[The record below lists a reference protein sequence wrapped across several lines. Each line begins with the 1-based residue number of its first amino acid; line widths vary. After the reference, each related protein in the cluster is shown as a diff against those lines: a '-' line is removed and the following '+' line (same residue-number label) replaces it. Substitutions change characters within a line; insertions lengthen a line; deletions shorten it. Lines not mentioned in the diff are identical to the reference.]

1 MCILT
6 RIQRF
11 EKGDRI
17 MCKKLLA
24 ALVCV
29 TMLLSVFSTL
39 AALAEPVD
47 DFAALRS
54 RWDEYLTGGDSY
66 DLSDEKIKAQVD
78 SITET
83 AQTEWDSMNK
93 TEPELGYLWEDVND
107 WSTSHTIADTA
118 TRLYHLALAYST
130 HGSTLE
136 GNAELL
142 DDIEYGLTWLNEN
155 KYSTTI
161 KPYDNWY
168 DWEIGIPGTLC
179 NVLILLY
186 DDMDPALRD
195 SLVAAM
201 LKYSPDPAKFNYV
214 GTKGNPSS
222 GANRVWLSMNHC
234 LIGVITNDADKL
246 TYGRETLDTVL
257 TYVDYE
263 NAGKETVGDGFYDDG
278 SFIQHTRFAYNGG
291 YGLSLITEVADAIY
305 LLGGTQW
312 ELMNG
317 SNVYQWIYD
326 SYEPFM
332 YKGALMDMVS
342 AREPARYYRTD
353 HTAGKKFMTT
363 LTVLAQN
370 APEEHK
376 TAFESMIKLWASE
389 DTTSDFLSG
398 MSIYTLQKA
407 QDIMENATPAEPWR
421 GYKQFAAM
429 DRAVYHGEDYAV
441 GLAMYSY
448 DRTHSYEI
456 TNSENKRGYYTAAGA
471 LYLYNDDLKQ
481 YSEDYWATANWFRT
495 PGTTCFTDTGIKENS
510 KSNNFAGGTDMDD
523 MYGVSGMIYTP
534 RGAENTLTGLEARKS
549 YFMFD
554 DEVVALG
561 TAGSELDKGVETIV
575 ENRRLT
581 GEGTNTFTVNGEQ
594 VLTDAPK
601 EWAPWN
607 PYTAQYAHLTGNVEG
622 ADIGYYFPGGA
633 NIQASRYI
641 RTGNWKDINDKYYT
655 TDEKSGNYLGIRFN
669 HGAKPA
675 LGEDTYAYALL
686 PNMTEEETKAYNDN
700 PDIAVIKND
709 DKAQAVKEKT
719 LNMTGAVF
727 FTDSD
732 AVAGPLQSNKKAA
745 VMIKEGTDGLLDVSV
760 SDPTWDNDG
769 TIELIINAPYVSTE
783 SADSTI
789 TAAAEGDKTKLTIN
803 VAGQHGS
810 AQKAQIKVG
819 GTLTNLPEIEEPKPE
834 PEPEPEIVPDVKIIN
849 DDFNDLAIG
858 ANGKQ
863 VSASSRGKGWTSQ
876 QFFSNDRKFIQY
888 DPHDA
893 TKTDKVA
900 MVLIPKE
907 DVGNK
912 ISTSSAFKIGARG
925 NAWIAQFRLM
935 FNAPPV
941 ADGELAPI
949 SPADA
954 AENGNNFYLRVR
966 NSSKNMFYLAK
977 FDGGERKVGLGSK
990 STLSG
995 ETAQFDAGTWVD
1007 VTAVC
1012 NIDPTDRSSGKMTL
1026 YLYAPGAVTD
1036 NQDNDTKKDYVVI
1049 EQEFTPP
1056 SFLGAS
1062 ANEQAPFYLEIGKSC
1077 PREMN
1082 WWLDDINMYE
1092 PNSFISSMEETADV
1106 STTGP
1111 VEVTFN
1117 HTADVRTLVKENV
1130 SFVDAEGET
1139 VGASKVEFD
1148 PDDLSKITITP
1159 EKELKGNTE
1168 YTLDLSKVTDWVG
1181 TGALAVTF
1189 TSGEA
1194 TGTDPNPGPEPEI
1207 VPDVNEIVDDAQS
1220 YNIGTKGSKFDKDK
1234 GWGTVSDSFSVREDF
1249 DAVGA
1254 ALGNKAFRV
1263 KAPDPE
1269 KDANITTRATRNNG
1283 LPMVISGRIMA
1294 EKLEN
1299 GSNFNLRVGDAKSSN
1314 TQYLMRIQGSSLEVA
1329 TNTKSTMPDD
1339 SYKIK
1344 PGVWV
1349 RYTAYYGAKQ
1359 NRVILY
1365 MTGGITDKDGKDVPY
1380 MIQEV
1385 NATPPSAVTNATGG
1399 RGPEFYVNFK
1409 AGAEGSFWLDDIN
1422 SYTPNSFISSME
1434 QATDVPTGGPIT
1446 VNFNHEADVRTLT
1459 AENVTFR
1466 AADGSTVAAQ
1476 SVEVD
1481 YSNLNKL
1488 VITPAAALAGFT
1500 EYTLDL
1506 SGVKDW
1512 NGTSCL
1518 STTFTTGIG
1527 GGVELVPIETL
1538 SIETLTDNL
1547 IQSEGKTAPV
1557 VFKATATPL
1566 NVDLNTIEWYVN
1578 SQLQTGVQGVN
1589 FTYTPEAAGSYV
1601 VTAKANGT
1609 AVMSNAIT
1617 ITVSEEEIIPI
1628 TEIKLDPGEITVWAD
1643 FGLPIEPKVTITPS
1657 DATNKALTWHSDNT
1671 EVATVDENGN
1681 VTPVAPGTA
1690 HITATAQDAGGTV
1703 SNTFTINVTP
1713 AQNRADDQ
1721 KLNLDPV
1728 SGKNTR
1734 IDINEYLAWPENVG
1748 EGQIALWSG
1757 NATGAISLTVDD
1769 SLEYDF
1775 DQWKKWKEEY
1785 GFPATFFVPTKPGY
1799 IEEFDLWQ
1807 DLVNNGMDVQSH
1819 TYGHL
1824 DSDQIS
1830 ALSSA
1835 QSIYEFSKPL
1845 EELDKLEGG
1854 DKAHTLAYSYGGG
1867 DENYA
1872 RKFYIAARGTQG
1884 KLNKA
1889 DNVNYNRVS
1898 GVSMK
1903 NTLPLLATED
1913 RNTSSKWSLEAAV
1926 KTLYDPSG
1934 EYRQYGVSYYGG
1946 WFVMYSHG
1954 LSTNKSPNSDLK
1966 NLYLKEHP
1974 NAPTDED
1981 GNILDEEGNKVD
1993 FSLRAVFS
2001 YMFENWIGPAVEN
2014 GDIWLDTFT
2023 NVAKYGQERDT
2034 SKLEITNNT
2043 DSITYTLTDEMDDTL
2058 FTFPLT
2064 VKIKV
2069 DSSWE
2074 NIEAVQDGKKLPIK
2088 TVDVDGS
2095 RYVLVETV
2103 PDTGAVTV
2111 APGQGGEESADISIM
2126 DGVSVTHDNGAITF
2140 NSTADMDVT
2149 VYAAV
2154 LTTDEEGYEQLKQVK
2169 TYDASL
2175 KADTEQTVEVE
2186 LPVAQASGEKAVLMI
2201 WENGTL
2207 KPITKQ
2213 IEL

>member
-1 MCILT
+1 
-6 RIQRF
+6 
-11 EKGDRI
+11 

-29 TMLLSVFSTL
+29 SMLLSVFSTL

-66 DLSDEKIKAQVD
+66 DLSDEEIKAQVD
-78 SITET
+78 SITNT
-83 AQTEWDSMNK
+83 AQTQWDSMNK
-93 TEPELGYLWEDVND
+93 DNPELGYLWADVND

-118 TRLYHLALAYST
+118 TRLYNLALAYST
-130 HGSTLE
+130 YGSTLA
-136 GNAELL
+136 GNADLL
-142 DDIEYGLTWLNEN
+142 ADIEYGLTWLNEN

-161 KPYDNWY
+161 EPYDNWY

-186 DDMDPALRD
+186 DDMDPELRD

-234 LIGVITNDADKL
+234 LIGVITDDADKL
-246 TYGRETLDTVL
+246 TYGREVLDTVL

-263 NAGKETVGDGFYDDG
+263 NVGKETVSDGFYDDG

-317 SNVYQWIYD
+317 NIVYDWIYD

-342 AREPARYYRTD
+342 AREPARHYRTD

-376 TAFESMIKLWASE
+376 AAFESMIKLWASE

-471 LYLYNDDLKQ
+471 LYLYNDDLLQ
-481 YSEDYWATANWFRT
+481 YSEDYWATANWFRV

-510 KSNNFAGGTDMDD
+510 KSDNFAGGTDMDD
-523 MYGVSGMIYTP
+523 TYGVSGMIYIP
-534 RGAENTLTGLEARKS
+534 RGEGNTPTGLEARKS

-561 TAGSELDKGVETIV
+561 TAGSEMDKGVETIV
-575 ENRRLT
+575 ENRRLA
-581 GEGTNTFTVNGEQ
+581 GEGTNTFTINGES
-594 VLTDAPK
+594 VLTDAPR

-607 PYTAQYAHLTGNVEG
+607 SYTAQYAHLTGNVEG

-633 NIQASRYI
+633 DIQASRYI

-669 HGAKPA
+669 HGAKPT

-700 PDIAVIKND
+700 PDIEVIKND

-732 AVAGPLQSNKKAA
+732 AVAGPLQSNKKAT
-745 VMIKEGTDGLLDVSV
+745 VMIKEGADGLLDVSV

-769 TIELIINAPYVSTE
+769 TIELLINAPYVSTV

-819 GTLTNLPEIEEPKPE
+819 GALTDLPEIEEPE
-834 PEPEPEIVPDVKIIN
+834 PEPEPEPTIVPDKTILK
-849 DDFNDLAIG
+849 DDFNDLSVG
-858 ANGKQ
+858 TTGKK
-863 VSASSRGKGWTSQ
+863 VAASSRGAGW
-876 QFFSNDRKFIQY
+876 SNNKIFYADSNVIQN

-893 TKTDKVA
+893 ANKVVMVPVPKTDQ
-900 MVLIPKE
+900 
-907 DVGNK
+907 GQK
-912 ISTSSAFKIGARG
+912 ISTTDAMKIGGRG

-935 FNAPPV
+935 FNAPPA
-941 ADGELAPI
+941 ADGEIAPI
-949 SPADA
+949 SSADTT
-954 AENGNNFYLRVR
+954 ESGNNFYLRVR
-966 NSSKNMFYLAK
+966 NNSSNIFYLAK

-990 STLSG
+990 SSLSG

-1012 NIDPTDRSSGKMTL
+1012 NIDPTDMSTGTMTL

-1036 NQDNDTKKDYVVI
+1036 NQDNDAKKDYVVI
-1049 EQEFTPP
+1049 EKEFTPP
-1056 SFLGAS
+1056 SYLDGAK
-1062 ANEQAPFYLEIGKSC
+1062 NQAPFYLEIGKSC
-1077 PREMN
+1077 AREMN
-1082 WWLDDINMYE
+1082 WWLDDVYMYE
-1092 PNSFISSMEETADV
+1092 PNSFISSISETEDV
-1106 STTGP
+1106 STTEP

-1117 HTADVRTLVKENV
+1117 HTADVRTLTAENV

-1148 PDDLSKITITP
+1148 PSDLSKITITP

-1168 YTLDLSKVTDWVG
+1168 YTLNLSKVTDWVG

-1189 TSGEA
+1189 TTGEA
-1194 TGTDPNPGPEPEI
+1194 TGTDPDPEEPTIE
-1207 VPDVNEIVDDAQS
+1207 PDVSVIKDDLQS
-1220 YNIGTKGSKFDKDK
+1220 YAIGTKGGKLNGKN
-1234 GWGTVSDSFSVREDF
+1234 GWNTVSDKFVIQADP
-1249 DAVGA
+1249 DPVAA
-1254 ALGNKAFRV
+1254 ALGNQVFQIQSGTKA
-1263 KAPDPE
+1263 DL
-1269 KDANITTRATRNNG
+1269 TTRAFRNNG
-1283 LPMVISGRIMA
+1283 LPMVVSGRVMA
-1294 EKLEN
+1294 EKQEN
-1299 GSNFNLRVGDAKSSN
+1299 GTNFSLRVGDNKSKK
-1314 TQYLMRIQGSSLEVA
+1314 TLYLMRIQGSSLEIA
-1329 TNTKSTMPDD
+1329 PNTSGSMPEGA
-1339 SYKIK
+1339 YKVK
-1344 PGVWV
+1344 PGEWV
-1349 RYTAYYGAKQ
+1349 NYTAYYGATE
-1359 NRVILY
+1359 NRIILY
-1365 MTGGITDKDGKDVPY
+1365 LSGGITNAAGEDVDY
-1380 MIQEV
+1380 YVQELNV
-1385 NATPPSAVTNATGG
+1385 TPNSAITSATSG
-1399 RGPEFYVNFK
+1399 RGPEFYVNF
-1409 AGAEGSFWLDDIN
+1409 ADGATGSFWADDFN
-1422 SYTPNSFISSME
+1422 AYQPKTFVSSME
-1434 QATDVPTGGPIT
+1434 QTTDVPAGGPIT

-1466 AADGSTVAAQ
+1466 AKDGSTVAAK

-1481 YSNLNKL
+1481 YSDLNKL
-1488 VITPAAALAGFT
+1488 VITPAAALAGYT

-1512 NGTSCL
+1512 AGESCL
-1518 STTFTTGIG
+1518 SVTFTTGIG
-1527 GGVELVPIETL
+1527 GDVELVPIETL
-1538 SIETLTDNL
+1538 SIEALSDNL
-1547 IQSEGKTAPV
+1547 IQSAGKTEPV

-1578 SQLQTGVQGVN
+1578 SQLQADSKGVD
-1589 FTYTPEAAGSYV
+1589 FTYTPAAAGSYI

-1609 AVMSNAIT
+1609 TVMSNSIT
-1617 ITVSEEEIIPI
+1617 ITVSEQEIIPI
-1628 TEIKLDPGEITVWAD
+1628 TDIKLDPGEITVWAD

-1657 DATNKALTWHSDNT
+1657 DATNKALTWASDNT
-1671 EVATVDENGN
+1671 DVATVDENGN

-1690 HITATAQDAGGTV
+1690 HITATAQDAGAKV

-1721 KLNLDPV
+1721 KLNLDPI
-1728 SGKNTR
+1728 SGKNAR
-1734 IDINEYLAWPENVG
+1734 IDVNEYLAWPENVG
-1748 EGQIALWSG
+1748 EGQVALWSG

-1775 DQWKKWKEEY
+1775 DQWKKWEQEY

-1807 DLVNNGMDVQSH
+1807 DLVDNGMDVQSH

-1824 DSDQIS
+1824 DDDEIPN
-1830 ALSSA
+1830 LSSA
-1835 QSIYEFSKPL
+1835 QSIYQFSKPL

-1854 DKAHTLAYSYGGG
+1854 DKAHTLAYSYGAG

-1889 DNVNYNRVS
+1889 GEVNYNRVS

-1903 NTLPLLATED
+1903 NTLPLFHTED

-1954 LSTNKSPNSDLK
+1954 LSTNKNPNSDLK
-1966 NLYLKEHP
+1966 NLYLQEHP
-1974 NAPTDED
+1974 NAPTDSD

-1993 FSLRAVFS
+1993 FSLRAVFD

-2064 VKIKV
+2064 VKLKV

-2074 NIEAVQDGKKLPIK
+2074 NIEAVQNGNKLPIK

-2111 APGQGGEESADISIM
+2111 QPGQGGEEPDNISIM
-2126 DGVSVTHDNGAITF
+2126 DGVSVTRDGGAITF
-2140 NSTADMDVT
+2140 TSTADMDVT

-2154 LTTDEEGYEQLKQVK
+2154 LTTDAEGCEQLKQVK
-2169 TYDASL
+2169 TYDAAL

-2186 LPVAQASGEKAVLMI
+2186 FPVAEAAGEKAVLMI
-2201 WENGTL
+2201 WQSGTL

>member
-1 MCILT
+1 MY
-6 RIQRF
+6 
-11 EKGDRI
+11 
-17 MCKKLLA
+17 KKLLA

-29 TMLLSVFSTL
+29 SMLLSVFSTL

-66 DLSDEKIKAQVD
+66 DLSDEEIKAQVD
-78 SITET
+78 SITNT
-83 AQTEWDSMNK
+83 AQTQWDSMNK
-93 TEPELGYLWEDVND
+93 DNPELGYLWADVND

-118 TRLYHLALAYST
+118 TRLYNLALAYST
-130 HGSTLE
+130 YGSSLE

-142 DDIEYGLTWLNEN
+142 DDIEYGLKWFNEN

-161 KPYDNWY
+161 EPYDNWY

-186 DDMDPALRD
+186 DDMDPELRD

-234 LIGVITNDADKL
+234 LIGVITDDADKL
-246 TYGRETLDTVL
+246 TYGREVLDTVL

-263 NAGKETVGDGFYDDG
+263 NVGKETVSDGFYDDG

-317 SNVYQWIYD
+317 NIVYDWIYD

-342 AREPARYYRTD
+342 AREPARHYRTD

-376 TAFESMIKLWASE
+376 AAFESMIKLWASE

-471 LYLYNDDLKQ
+471 LYLYNDDLEQ
-481 YSEDYWATANWFRT
+481 YSDDYWATAKYYRM

-523 MYGVSGMIYTP
+523 TYGISGMIYTP
-534 RGAENTLTGLEARKS
+534 RGAENALTGLEARKS

-561 TAGSELDKGVETIV
+561 TAGSEMDKNVETIV

-581 GEGTNTFTVNGEQ
+581 GDGTNTFTVNGEP
-594 VLTDAPK
+594 VLTDAPIK
-601 EWAPWN
+601 TGGWALSTN
-607 PYTAQYAHLTGNVEG
+607 ANYAHLAGNVEG

-633 NIQASRYI
+633 DIQASRYI
-641 RTGNWKDINDKYYT
+641 NTGTWKDINDKYYT

-669 HGAKPA
+669 HGKKPA

-686 PNMTEEETKAYNDN
+686 PNRTEEETKAYNDN
-700 PDIAVIKND
+700 PDIEIIKND
-709 DKAQAVKEKT
+709 EKAQSVKEKT
-719 LNMTGAVF
+719 LNLTGAVF
-727 FTDSD
+727 FTDETV
-732 AVAGPLQSNKKAA
+732 VAGPLQSNKKAT

-769 TIELIINAPYVSTE
+769 TIELVINAPYVSTV
-783 SADSTI
+783 SADPTI

-819 GTLTNLPEIEEPKPE
+819 GALTNLPEIEEPEPE
-834 PEPEPEIVPDVKIIN
+834 PEPEPEIVPDKTILK
-849 DDFNDLAIG
+849 DDFNDLTVG
-858 ANGKQ
+858 TTGKK
-863 VSASSRGKGWTSQ
+863 VAASSRGAGW
-876 QFFSNDRKFIQY
+876 SNNKIFYADSNVIQN
-888 DPHDA
+888 DPHNA
-893 TKTDKVA
+893 ANKVVMVPVPKTDQ
-900 MVLIPKE
+900 
-907 DVGNK
+907 GQK
-912 ISTSSAFKIGARG
+912 ISTTDAMKIGGRG

-935 FNAPPV
+935 FNAPPA
-941 ADGELAPI
+941 ADGEIAPV
-949 SPADA
+949 SSADTT
-954 AENGNNFYLRVR
+954 ESGNNFYLRVR
-966 NSSKNMFYLAK
+966 NNSSNIFYLAK

-990 STLSG
+990 SSLSG

-1012 NIDPTDRSSGKMTL
+1012 NIDPTDMSTGMMTL
-1026 YLYAPGAVTD
+1026 YLYAPGAITD

-1049 EQEFTPP
+1049 EKEFTPP
-1056 SFLGAS
+1056 GYLDGT
-1062 ANEQAPFYLEIGKSC
+1062 NNQAPFYLEVGKSC
-1077 PREMN
+1077 AREMN
-1082 WWLDDINMYE
+1082 WWLDDVYMYE
-1092 PNSFISSMEETADV
+1092 PNSFISSISETEDV

-1117 HTADVRTLVKENV
+1117 HTADVRTLTAENV
-1130 SFVDAEGET
+1130 SFVDAAGET

-1168 YTLDLSKVTDWVG
+1168 YTLDLGKVTDWVG
-1181 TGALAVTF
+1181 TGALSVIF
-1189 TSGEA
+1189 TTGEA
-1194 TGTDPNPGPEPEI
+1194 TGAEPEPEPEPEI
-1207 VPDVNEIVDDAQS
+1207 VPDVNEIVDDAES
-1220 YNIGTKGSKFDKDK
+1220 YSIGTKGSKFSKDK
-1234 GWGTVSDSFSVREDF
+1234 GWGTVSDSFTVREDP
-1249 DAVGA
+1249 DPVGA
-1254 ALGNKAFRV
+1254 ALGNQVFRV
-1263 KAPDPE
+1263 KAPSTNE
-1269 KDANITTRATRNNG
+1269 ANISTRGTRNNG
-1283 LPMVISGRIMA
+1283 LPMVVSGRIFIDQ
-1294 EKLEN
+1294 LEN
-1299 GSNFNLRVGDAKSSN
+1299 GSNFNLRVGDSKSSK

-1329 TNTKSTMPDD
+1329 PNTSSTMPAD
-1339 SYKIK
+1339 SYKVK
-1344 PGVWV
+1344 PGEWV
-1349 RYTAYYGAKQ
+1349 NYTAYYGATQ
-1359 NRVILY
+1359 NRVVLY
-1365 MTGGITDKDGKDVPY
+1365 LTGGVTDKDGHDVPY
-1380 MIQEV
+1380 VVQEV
-1385 NATPPSAVTNATGG
+1385 SATPNSAITSATGG
-1399 RGPEFYVNFK
+1399 RGPEFYVTFK
-1409 AGAEGSFWLDDIN
+1409 ENSQASYYIDDLN
-1422 SYTPNSFISSME
+1422 SYTPNSFVSSME
-1434 QATDVPTGGPIT
+1434 QATDVPVGGPIT

-1466 AADGSTVAAQ
+1466 AKDGSTVAAQ
-1476 SVEVD
+1476 SVQID
-1481 YSNLNKL
+1481 YTDLNKL
-1488 VITPAAALAGFT
+1488 VITPAAALAGLT

-1518 STTFTTGIG
+1518 STTFATGIG
-1527 GGVELVPIETL
+1527 GDIELVPIETL
-1538 SIETLTDNL
+1538 SIEALTDNL
-1547 IQSEGKTAPV
+1547 IQSEGKAEPV

-1578 SQLQTGVQGVN
+1578 SQLQADSKGVN
-1589 FTYTPEAAGSYV
+1589 FTYTPAAAGSYV

-1609 AVMSNAIT
+1609 AVMSNSIT
-1617 ITVSEEEIIPI
+1617 ITVSEQEIIPI
-1628 TEIKLDPGEITVWAD
+1628 TDIKLDPGEITVWAD

-1657 DATNKALTWHSDNT
+1657 DATNQALTWASDNT
-1671 EVATVDENGN
+1671 DVATVDENGN

-1690 HITATAQDAGGTV
+1690 HITATAQDAGGKV
-1703 SNTFTINVTP
+1703 SNSFTINVTP

-1721 KLNLDPV
+1721 KLNLDPI
-1728 SGKNTR
+1728 SGKNAR
-1734 IDINEYLAWPENVG
+1734 IDVNEYLAWPENVG
-1748 EGQIALWSG
+1748 EGQVALWSG

-1775 DQWKKWKEEY
+1775 DQWKKWEQEY

-1807 DLVNNGMDVQSH
+1807 DLVDNGMDVQSH

-1824 DSDQIS
+1824 DDDEIPN
-1830 ALSSA
+1830 LSSA
-1835 QSIYEFSKPL
+1835 QSIYQFSKPL

-1854 DKAHTLAYSYGGG
+1854 DKAHTLAYSYGAG

-1889 DNVNYNRVS
+1889 GEVNYNRVS

-1903 NTLPLLATED
+1903 NTLPLFHTED

-1954 LSTNKSPNSDLK
+1954 LSTNKNPNSDLK
-1966 NLYLKEHP
+1966 NLYLQEHP
-1974 NAPTDED
+1974 NAPTDDD

-1993 FSLRAVFS
+1993 FSLRAVFD

-2074 NIEAVQDGKKLPIK
+2074 NIEAVQNGNKLPIK

-2111 APGQGGEESADISIM
+2111 QPGQGGEEPDNISIM
-2126 DGVSVTHDNGAITF
+2126 DGVSVTRDGGAIAIT
-2140 NSTADMDVT
+2140 STTDMDVT

-2186 LPVAQASGEKAVLMI
+2186 LPVAEVAGEKAVLMI
-2201 WENGTL
+2201 WEAGTL